1 MRQYPWSEVY
11 RIALLE
17 LDKSKVPERIA
28 VARQT
33 LKARMRAIPLCA
45 SVEQQAIED
54 ALSALRAVETAEQ
67 IREVGT

>member
-11 RIALLE
+11 RVALLE
-17 LDKSKVPERIA
+17 LDRSKIPERIA

-33 LKARMRAIPLCA
+33 LKARMQAIPLSA
-45 SVEQQAIED
+45 SVEQQEIED